1 MHRALISSAV
11 GLSLVAC
18 SAPPPSATPIS
29 IAQPADTGTRLFVTS
44 GCGGCHTLAGVPT
57 ATGLAGPNLTNVSL
71 RPTLAGETVPNDP
84 ATLERFL
91 LDPRSVKADA
101 RMPNVGLT
109 ASEARE
115 LADFLMRQPNQRR

>member
-1 MHRALISSAV
+1 
-11 GLSLVAC
+11 
-18 SAPPPSATPIS
+18 
-29 IAQPADTGTRLFVTS
+29 
-44 GCGGCHTLAGVPT
+44 
-57 ATGLAGPNLTNVSL
+57 VSL
-71 RPTLAGETVPNDP
+71 RPTLAGETVPNEP